1 MDVHMKT
8 ISLQVSGM
16 SCGHCEKA
24 VTNALM
30 AIEGVENVEV
40 DLKTGNVKI
49 NAQENVSEQV
59 LKDAV
64 EEQGYDVK

>member
-1 MDVHMKT
+1 MKT
-8 ISLQVSGM
+8 ITLQVSGM
-16 SCGHCEKA
+16 TCGHCEKA

-59 LKDAV
+59 LKEAV